1 MGCYDGAVS
10 TRTRPAGDRTR
21 ERILEV
27 ALPLF
32 ADHGFAGTSVRTL
45 AAAADV
51 NVATLAYHFE
61 DKEGLYDCVVQR
73 LHEDLAGAFPSDRP
87 PAGTPEEVLRS
98 YVRAAW
104 AFTVQHRQH
113 VRLLVRHVLDHGAQ
127 PEVILDRWSDRLLG
141 QADALLALFRPD
153 WPPHRRRLLVLS
165 LMHLTVRL
173 VLEDPRQL
181 ARMSGI
187 PQDRLEDEV
196 VDWLGDLCVRE
207 LGLSP

>member
-1 MGCYDGAVS
+1 VT

-32 ADHGFAGTSVRTL
+32 AEHGFAGTSVRTIAS
-45 AAAADV
+45 AAEV
-51 NVATLAYHFE
+51 NVATLAYHFA

-73 LHEDLAGAFPSDRP
+73 LHEDLAAAFPSEP
-87 PAGTPEEVLRS
+87 PRGTPEEVLRG
-98 YVRAAW
+98 YVAAAW

-113 VRLLVRHVLDHGAQ
+113 VRLLLRHVLDHGAQ
-127 PEVILDRWSDRLLG
+127 PAVVLDEWSDRLLG
-141 QADALLALFRPD
+141 RADALLALFRPE

-173 VLEDPRQL
+173 VLEDPGQL

-187 PQDRLEDEV
+187 PAERLEDEV
-196 VDWLGDLCVRE
+196 VAWLGDLCLRE
-207 LGLSP
+207 LGLAG